1 MDAYTISGPRLPP
14 AAGREA
20 RSLVVLLHGW
30 GADGDDLITMA
41 PHWGQLMRD
50 TAFVSPHAPF
60 PCDMGHG
67 RQWFSLADRTPAML
81 LARLKAVVPVVNV
94 FIEAELAALGLGPER
109 LALIGFSQ
117 GTMLSLYLAPRR
129 APACAAVLGYSG
141 ALLGG
146 ETLSA
151 EVTAR
156 PPVMLIHGEADS
168 MVPSSS
174 MAQAK
179 ESLEAVGFKVE
190 SHLRPGLGHGI
201 DSEGLAL
208 GGRFLAEALAN
219 AGRRDVVSLA
229 VGR

>member
-41 PHWGQLMRD
+41 PHWGQLMPD
-50 TAFVSPHAPF
+50 AAFVSPHAPF
-60 PCDMGHG
+60 PCDMGYG

-81 LARLKAVVPVVNV
+81 VARLKAVVPVVNA

-179 ESLEAVGFKVE
+179 ESLEVVGFKVE

-219 AGRRDVVSLA
+219 A
-229 VGR
+229 

>member
-60 PCDMGHG
+60 PCDMGYG

-81 LARLKAVVPVVNV
+81 VARLKAVVPVVNA

-219 AGRRDVVSLA
+219 A
-229 VGR
+229 

>member
-1 MDAYTISGPRLPP
+1 MDTFTISGPRVPP
-14 AAGREA
+14 AAGGEA

-30 GADGDDLITMA
+30 GADGDDLISMA
-41 PHWGQLMRD
+41 PHWGQLMPD
-50 TAFVSPHAPF
+50 AAFVSPHAPF
-60 PCDMGHG
+60 PCDMGYG
-67 RQWFSLADRTPAML
+67 RQWFSLDDRTPAML
-81 LARLKAVVPVVNV
+81 VARLKAVVPVVNT
-94 FIEAELAALGLGPER
+94 FIEEELAALGLGPER

-151 EVTAR
+151 EAKAR
-156 PPVMLIHGEADS
+156 PPVMLVHGEADP
-168 MVPSSS
+168 MVPSAR
-174 MAQAK
+174 MVQAK
-179 ESLEAVGFKVE
+179 ELLEAVGFTVE

-201 DSEGLAL
+201 DPEGLAL

-219 AGRRDVVSLA
+219 A
-229 VGR
+229 

>member
-60 PCDMGHG
+60 PCDMGYG

-81 LARLKAVVPVVNV
+81 VARLKAVVPVVNA
-94 FIEAELAALGLGPER
+94 FIEAELAALGFGPER

-117 GTMLSLYLAPRR
+117 GTMVSLYLAPRR

-151 EVTAR
+151 ETKAR
-156 PPVMLIHGEADS
+156 PPVMLVHGEADP
-168 MVPSSS
+168 MVPSAS
-174 MAQAK
+174 MSQAK

-201 DSEGLAL
+201 DPEGLAL

-219 AGRRDVVSLA
+219 A
-229 VGR
+229 

>member
-1 MDAYTISGPRLPP
+1 MDAFTISGPRVPP
-14 AAGREA
+14 AAGGET

-30 GADGDDLITMA
+30 GADGDDLISMA
-41 PHWGQLMRD
+41 PHWGQLMPD
-50 TAFVSPHAPF
+50 AAFVSPHAPF
-60 PCDMGHG
+60 PCDMGYG

-81 LARLKAVVPVVNV
+81 VARLKAVVPVVNT
-94 FIEAELAALGLGPER
+94 FIEEELAALGLGPER

-151 EVTAR
+151 ETKAR
-156 PPVMLIHGEADS
+156 PPVMLVHGEADP
-168 MVPSSS
+168 MVPSAR
-174 MAQAK
+174 MVQAK

-201 DSEGLAL
+201 DTEGLAL

-219 AGRRDVVSLA
+219 A
-229 VGR
+229 